1 MPKVRSASEIAE
13 KWGRVTPARTEDYEK
28 GVKDPKK
35 DWETQAKG
43 AEGIYK
49 ESVIRAAN
57 EGRYGRGVSKAG
69 TEKWQRKTIDK
80 GVMRWGPGVSLAEDD
95 YAEGFAPYRDVIE
108 RTDIGP
114 RYPKGDPRNIQRV
127 AKLAAALHEKKIKG

>member
-1 MPKVRSASEIAE
+1 MPKVRSASDIAE

-28 GVKDPKK
+28 GVRQPKK
-35 DWETQAKG
+35 DWAERTKES
-43 AEGIYK
+43 EGIYK
-49 ESVIRAAN
+49 EAVVRAAN
-57 EGRYGRGVSKAG
+57 EGRYGKGVDKAG

-80 GVMRWGPGVSLAEDD
+80 GVDRWGPGVSLAEKDF
-95 YAEGFAPYRDVIE
+95 ESGFAPYRDVIE

-127 AKLAAALHEKKIKG
+127 AKLATALHEKKIRG